1 MARTASKDITQ
12 HFRKCIDAP
21 PAIDNVTNRMYMA
34 TTWHVNYTG
43 TVITIPLILIEK
55 WR

>member
-1 MARTASKDITQ
+1 M
-12 HFRKCIDAP
+12 
-21 PAIDNVTNRMYMA
+21 V

-43 TVITIPLILIEK
+43 PVITIPLILIEK